1 MCCCIASCAI
11 CCNFTQLEPRDINK
25 EFYYFFLIINN
36 ITDNINYEYQKN
48 YEFIIINNKYNLDI
62 ISKNRT
68 NAKMFLVTSF
78 LRFIE
83 TKQKGR
89 IFHKKQHQDILNECR
104 KKSTLF
110 YEDFRDPCGF
120 KKIEKKDFDKLKDNI
135 PYCELYYNK
144 KLYNKLIDEYSSY
157 LNLQI

>member
-1 MCCCIASCAI
+1 
-11 CCNFTQLEPRDINK
+11 
-25 EFYYFFLIINN
+25 
-36 ITDNINYEYQKN
+36 
-48 YEFIIINNKYNLDI
+48 
-62 ISKNRT
+62 
-68 NAKMFLVTSF
+68 MFLVTSF